1 MKLFRRQA
9 CTTFI
14 FVVLGNQIQGLGQS
28 QQVDLCMFESSLV
41 YREFQD
47 SENYI
52 VILSQKGKKEKKKE
66 KSV

>member
-1 MKLFRRQA
+1 
-9 CTTFI
+9 
-14 FVVLGNQIQGLGQS
+14 
-28 QQVDLCMFESSLV
+28 MFESSLV

>member
-28 QQVDLCMFESSLV
+28 QQADLCMFESSLV